1 MRILPQAFV
10 LPVAPLRA
18 LLSLTTD
25 GVDLVHEDDGR
36 GGFASHH
43 EQFSNHT
50 GPYGTYV
57 CMYVYED
64 DDTVCVNYK
73 FCTYVH
79 RDIV

>member
-1 MRILPQAFV
+1 M

-43 EQFSNHT
+43 EQLSNHT
-50 GPYGTYV
+50 GPYGMYV
-57 CMYVYED
+57 CMYMKTMILYVL
-64 DDTVCVNYK
+64 TISVVHM
-73 FCTYVH
+73 YVH